1 MTTEAKFITSI
12 KSNATLPS
20 WGWWVRSDLT
30 KAVRETD
37 KHRILTDVMAGRL
50 RPYPHQQEL
59 ITRVSEHLGKPS
71 STPKLNIS
79 YQTPTGSGKTS
90 SLLLLQDHLRKH
102 YPDVVLVMGAPA
114 TLLSRAIPEMEA
126 QHESNY
132 WTMFQTDNG
141 EFRVVRPKSSMLNVR
156 REKKKWQGIIKEDD
170 ENFTGKKTNTRPNE
184 SKERHP
190 TITQQMWQANQQRAR
205 AHDPIPN
212 VILADIFAIR
222 KMLQE
227 LAQPVELVM
236 PNENSKSEPDRPTL
250 PGWLRRDNM
259 VLFLDEP
266 NMGIINPDIQA
277 CIQDILALKPCVS
290 ILASAT
296 LGDWATIPEWWRG
309 SPGQLHIISSSP
321 FEQHCLELL
330 NANLDIGRIHK
341 MTPSDLV
348 KSDDELRAIFR
359 QFNSRQQA
367 TVARYYSKAQICELT
382 GADKQLPLSEL
393 REYHLIPFLKGEHVL
408 STSTTKKLQ
417 PDISGEA
424 CASRL
429 KNCLNKSGMTLV
441 AALNP
446 FKTAMDLCGF
456 KSEEDY
462 FKAKHDMQSLARN
475 TISAEQKRQ
484 KAAERAAKSKH
495 RDEDAY
501 SDEDEDRI
509 TRVKVGRV
517 ELSAPEIEDILHD
530 NDIDTLIF
538 LAHGIVVSAEGA
550 NRTARKLFQRAVLS
564 LPEALLETATKRPAI
579 HCLIT
584 DYSGIFGV
592 DCAGIKRVIILD
604 DLAELITPDD
614 IVQATGRVRRE
625 GQILVLNP
633 NTAAKLLGF
642 QQHDWHTA
650 ANQSIT
656 QIMDTRPQDTI
667 QEQKAIIRELCDLS
681 FAGVIYTPKELVF
694 KVFLNLASRLEFKS
708 LVKPWTNGIFNGN
721 WDFQDTDKFMRMF
734 KHNKKQYQLANTSI
748 SDQLAAQ
755 LSALCYMYNVLDFD
769 LTSMQSWL
777 KLNIT
782 PEELRAYSKF
792 MEFVEVSSCEES
804 ADEES
809 E

>member
-1 MTTEAKFITSI
+1 MTTENKFITSI

-20 WGWWVRSDLT
+20 WGWWVRPDLT

-37 KHRILTDVMAGRL
+37 KHRILTDVMSGRL
-50 RPYPHQQEL
+50 PPYPHQQEL
-59 ITRVSEHLGKPS
+59 ITKVSEHLGKPS

-102 YPDVVLVMGAPA
+102 FPDVVLVMGAPA

-132 WTMFQTDNG
+132 WMMSQVENG
-141 EFRVVRPKSSMLNVR
+141 EYRVVRPKSSMINVR

-170 ENFTGKKTNTRPNE
+170 DSFTGKKTNIRPNE

-205 AHDPIPN
+205 AHDPVPN

-222 KMLQE
+222 KMLEE
-227 LAQPVELVM
+227 LAQPVQLVM
-236 PNENSKSEPDRPTL
+236 PNENSKSEPDLPTI

-266 NMGIINPDIQA
+266 NMGIINTDIQE
-277 CIQDILALKPCVS
+277 CIKDILALKPSVS

-296 LGDWATIPEWWRG
+296 LGDWATIPEWWQG
-309 SPGQLHIISSSP
+309 APGQLHIISSSP
-321 FEQHCLELL
+321 FEQPCLEML

-341 MTPSDLV
+341 MTPSDLA
-348 KSDDELRAIFR
+348 KSNDELRTAFG
-359 QFNSRQQA
+359 QLNNRQQA
-367 TVARYYSKAQICELT
+367 TVARYYSKSQICDLT
-382 GADKQLPLSEL
+382 GADKQLPLHEL
-393 REYHLIPFLKGEHVL
+393 REYHLIPFLRGDH
-408 STSTTKKLQ
+408 SQATSITKKLQ
-417 PDISGEA
+417 PDITGEP
-424 CASRL
+424 CSRI
-429 KNCLNKSGMTLV
+429 KNCLSKSGMTLV

-501 SDEDEDRI
+501 SDEDEDRV

-517 ELSAPEIEDILHD
+517 ELTAPEMEDILHD

-538 LAHGIVVSAEGA
+538 LAHGIVVSSQGA

-564 LPEALLETATKRPAI
+564 LPETLLETATKRPPI

-584 DYSGIFGV
+584 DYSGIFGI
-592 DCAGIKRVIILD
+592 DCAGIKRVIILE

-633 NTAAKLLGF
+633 STAAKLLRF
-642 QQHDWHTA
+642 EQHDWNLAT
-650 ANQSIT
+650 NQAIK
-656 QIMDTRPQDTI
+656 QIMTTRPQDTE
-667 QEQKAIIRELCDLS
+667 QAQKAILRELRAQS
-681 FAGVIYTPKELVF
+681 FAGVVYTPEELVF
-694 KVFLNLASRLEFKS
+694 KVFLHLASHPEFKS

-748 SDQLAAQ
+748 SDQLAA
-755 LSALCYMYNVLDFD
+755 LCYMYNVLDFD
-769 LTSMQSWL
+769 LTGMQSWL
-777 KLNIT
+777 KLNSS
-782 PEELRAYSKF
+782 PEELRTYAKF
-792 MEFVEVSSCEES
+792 IEFVEESSCEES